1 MLVECCVMIGIFH
14 GPCIYIYI
22 YMEEKEPHNYGE
34 KDLVARVAV
43 ILSVKYL
50 TLI

>member
-14 GPCIYIYI
+14 GPCIYIY
-22 YMEEKEPHNYGE
+22 MEEKEPHNYGG

-43 ILSVKYL
+43 ILSVKYF